1 MGKFVKRPNRPGAI
15 ALTLIALML
24 AATAYIIVSLNRS
37 EVPTDAGPPPSPSL
51 PAPSTQPAVN
61 TAAFPATPPA
71 ATGCA
76 HPVSLQQATG
86 AWMAGYN
93 DDKENTGE
101 IPSGASQFGL
111 LDFDWLTVTTPT
123 ELTQSDQ
130 FDEPLS
136 TVLSDDVAANPCT
149 LRFVTINDTTTSKT
163 VMAEILTR
171 PAVMEEHVAAIA
183 EEMAS
188 LPDATGLTLDYESA
202 LPYSQADLATYAQVA
217 GWHNLTYEEEV
228 NDVTLD
234 YDRFVQMVAAAM
246 HKQDR
251 LLRVATLV
259 RNNDMVDSEPGNIA
273 PYVFDYG
280 QLAKYADQIVLMAV
294 DFHYAGGA
302 PGPIT
307 PLANVIQVAKYVHS
321 YGMPLSKVAIEEV
334 DYSYDWEVNSQGG
347 NATNASGQVIDAT
360 QLTPTQVAA
369 EMTANTGTWRRLGT
383 QDGEAEYGYTVTSAS
398 GHTVRHI
405 VWDAATGMSYEKAQL
420 AKALP
425 GVAIDIW
432 QIGNNDP
439 LGSTLAANVK

>member
-1 MGKFVKRPNRPGAI
+1 MGKLLKRPNRPAAI

-24 AATAYIIVSLNRS
+24 AATALILVSLNRS

-51 PAPSTQPAVN
+51 PPPSAQPTVN
-61 TAAFPATPPA
+61 TADFPATAPA

-111 LDFDWLTVTTPT
+111 LDFDWLTVSTPT
-123 ELTQSDQ
+123 TLTQSDS

-136 TVLSDDVAANPCT
+136 TVLSEDAQVNPCT
-149 LRFVTINDTTTSKT
+149 LRFVTINDSTTSKT
-163 VMAEILTR
+163 VMAEILTQ
-171 PAVMEEHVAAIA
+171 PAVMEEQVAAIA
-183 EEMAS
+183 QEMAS
-188 LPDATGLTLDYESA
+188 LPDAAGLTLDYEFA
-202 LPYSQADLATYAQVA
+202 LPYTQADLATYAQVA
-217 GWHNLTYEEEV
+217 GWHNQTYEQEV

-246 HKQDR
+246 HKQHR

-280 QLAKYADQIVLMAV
+280 QLARYADQIVLMAV
-294 DFHYAGGA
+294 DFHYSGGA
-302 PGPIT
+302 PGPIA
-307 PLANVIQVAKYVHS
+307 PLANVLQVAKYVHS
-321 YGMPLSKVAIEEV
+321 YGMPLSKLAIEEV
-334 DYSYDWEVNSQGG
+334 NYSYDWRVNAKGG

-360 QLTPTQVAA
+360 QLTPTQLAA
-369 EMTANTGTWRRLGT
+369 AMTTGTWHKLGT
-383 QDGEAEYGYTVTSAS
+383 QDGETEYGYTVTSTT
-398 GHTVRHI
+398 GQTVRHI
-405 VWDAATGMSYEKAQL
+405 VWDAATAMSYEKAQL

-439 LGSTLAANVK
+439 LGSTISAEIK